1 MTSPF
6 APASATAASATDA
19 PAPDAPAAAVPASAA
34 PVTGSSVVA
43 LEPSASPRGTSFHA
57 APAPAELETIV
68 PVDAPARRPTPDG
81 YVVFAVG
88 PSSYAVPVEEV
99 GSVLRPDH
107 LELLA
112 SAQRPRYGRGVAL
125 VDVRGRAIP
134 VVDLRADPDLPGEV
148 LLPLYRHHV
157 GLVVDRVVAVRP
169 AEDLVPEPDGLPD
182 VLPEYA
188 QGILRP
194 VDGGPHLLL
203 VGMPDAAALEPA
215 AT

>member
-1 MTSPF
+1 MSSPF
-6 APASATAASATDA
+6 APASTAVVLDPAAPSRPSAFR
-19 PAPDAPAAAVPASAA
+19 PVEAPAAPGPAGPVEPAA
-34 PVTGSSVVA
+34 
-43 LEPSASPRGTSFHA
+43 ASP
-57 APAPAELETIV
+57 
-68 PVDAPARRPTPDG
+68 DRRPPDG

-99 GSVLRPDH
+99 GFVLRPDH

-112 SAQRPRYGRGVAL
+112 SPNRPRYGRGLAL

-134 VVDLRADPDLPGEV
+134 VVDLRSDPSRPGEV

-169 AEDLVPEPDGLPD
+169 ARELVPEPDGLPD

-188 QGILRP
+188 RGVLRP

-203 VGMPDAAALEPA
+203 VEMPDAAALEPA
-215 AT
+215 P

>member
-6 APASATAASATDA
+6 APASPGGAQAADA
-19 PAPDAPAAAVPASAA
+19 PARTSSAASPTPADAPDRP
-34 PVTGSSVVA
+34 SSVVA
-43 LEPSASPRGTSFHA
+43 LDPAAKPRGTSFRA
-57 APAPAELETIV
+57 APVELEAV
-68 PVDAPARRPTPDG
+68 AAPDAPSCRRTPDG

-88 PSSYAVPVEEV
+88 STSYAVPVEEV
-99 GSVLRPDH
+99 GSVLRPES

-112 SAQRPRYGRGVAL
+112 SPQRPRYGRGVAL

-134 VVDLRADPDLPGEV
+134 VVDLRADPSRPGEV

-203 VGMPDAAALEPA
+203 VAMPDAAALEP
-215 AT
+215 TT

>member
-1 MTSPF
+1 MSSPF
-6 APASATAASATDA
+6 APASTAVVLDPAATPRPSTF
-19 PAPDAPAAAVPASAA
+19 APAAAPAA
-34 PVTGSSVVA
+34 PVGAT
-43 LEPSASPRGTSFHA
+43 TA
-57 APAPAELETIV
+57 APVEPPASEEGE
-68 PVDAPARRPTPDG
+68 RREPDG

-88 PSSYAVPVEEV
+88 ASSYAVPVEEV
-99 GSVLRPDH
+99 GSVLRPES

-112 SAQRPRYGRGVAL
+112 SPQRPRYGRGVAL

-134 VVDLRADPDLPGEV
+134 VVDLRSDPDRPGEV

-169 AEDLVPEPDGLPD
+169 ARDLVPEPDGLPD

-188 QGILRP
+188 QGVLRQ

-203 VGMPDAAALEPA
+203 VAMPDAAALEP
-215 AT
+215 

>member
-1 MTSPF
+1 MSSPF
-6 APASATAASATDA
+6 APASTAVVLDPAATPRPSTF
-19 PAPDAPAAAVPASAA
+19 APAAAP
-34 PVTGSSVVA
+34 T
-43 LEPSASPRGTSFHA
+43 
-57 APAPAELETIV
+57 APAPAATAA
-68 PVDAPARRPTPDG
+68 PVEPPATEEGDSREPDG

-88 PSSYAVPVEEV
+88 ASSYAVPVEEV
-99 GSVLRPDH
+99 GSVLRPES

-112 SAQRPRYGRGVAL
+112 SPQRPRYGRGVAL

-134 VVDLRADPDLPGEV
+134 VVDLRSDPDRPGEV

-169 AEDLVPEPDGLPD
+169 ARDLVPEPDGLPD

-188 QGILRP
+188 RGVLRQ

-203 VGMPDAAALEPA
+203 VAMPDAAALEP
-215 AT
+215 